1 VIGHYSNLDDAGK
14 VAAHAVVN
22 AALAAAQN
30 QSALAGAAG
39 AATGELIGIIA
50 TQMYGKT
57 VSELDETQK
66 QTVSTLATLAA
77 GLAGGL
83 AGDSSAS
90 AVSGAQAGKT
100 TVENNNLALIARGC
114 AALSPC
120 RNKVAE
126 QLLEIGAKAGIVG
139 LAGAAIKDVADKMT
153 SDELDHLITLEM
165 MGNDVITGK
174 YLSSL
179 QDKYAPSHTGN
190 NDGQVN
196 IGPNNTGNNDSQAN
210 TGPNDTGNNQVSGQ
224 GATNTGNTEGAPDTG
239 GNTTVTP
246 IPDGPNKDD
255 LAYLAEGRDNR
266 LPIPEATVASN
277 GLKVES
283 NSKHTPGAQGFRPNA
298 GTEPRN
304 SLDLFEHSIATK
316 DPKIRLSIDNNGNI
330 HRFFN
335 TSKDG
340 TGTFHWSGSTGDGKN
355 ALGNR
360 ELGSFNKEIKE
371 LKGK

>member
-1 VIGHYSNLDDAGK
+1 MKDDLTGGK
-14 VAAHAVVN
+14 RIN
-22 AALAAAQN
+22 PPQ
-30 QSALAGAAG
+30 
-39 AATGELIGIIA
+39 
-50 TQMYGKT
+50 
-57 VSELDETQK
+57 DE
-66 QTVSTLATLAA
+66 
-77 GLAGGL
+77 
-83 AGDSSAS
+83 
-90 AVSGAQAGKT
+90 
-100 TVENNNLALIARGC
+100 
-114 AALSPC
+114 
-120 RNKVAE
+120 NK
-126 QLLEIGAKAGIVG
+126 G
-139 LAGAAIKDVADKMT
+139 T
-153 SDELDHLITLEM
+153 SLITP
-165 MGNDVITGK
+165 D
-174 YLSSL
+174 
-179 QDKYAPSHTGN
+179 Q
-190 NDGQVN
+190 
-196 IGPNNTGNNDSQAN
+196 
-210 TGPNDTGNNQVSGQ
+210 SGDQ
-224 GATNTGNTEGAPDTG
+224 RGSNTGNT
-239 GNTTVTP
+239 TVVP

-255 LAYLAEGRDNR
+255 LAYLAEGRDNK

-360 ELGSFNKEIKE
+360 ELGSFNKKIKE